1 MSDFRQT
8 LLTGASWMVAVRVL
22 DRALGLVSTIILARL
37 LVPADFGLVAM
48 ATSVLFLLE
57 MLSTFSFDVALI
69 REASPDR
76 STYDTAWTLNVL
88 LGLILGVGLVLLAYP
103 AAGFYSDPRVAPV
116 MFALAAAPALQGLE
130 NIGVVAFR
138 KELNFR
144 AEFMW
149 LTGKRL
155 VTLVTVLPLA
165 FLLRSYWALVAGIVI
180 GRGAGML
187 LSYLAHPYR
196 PKPSLA
202 ARHVLLRFS
211 RWVLTVN
218 ILGFFLHRSTDL
230 VIGRTLGS
238 AALGTY
244 SLAAEVASLPTTELV
259 APINRA
265 AYPAFAKI
273 ADDRPQFKREYLAMI
288 GVIALIVIPVAV
300 CSAAISAELVVLLL
314 GGNWL
319 PAVPLVKA
327 LALLGAVQFPYTNAY
342 AVFLAVGRPDYQVR
356 VHCLHVPVL
365 VALLIFLTARYG
377 IEGAAWA
384 IVSTG
389 VVVVP
394 VSLYFV
400 FRELGVRVREF
411 AGVVWRPVLAAAAM
425 YALMAA
431 TRSESVPVGIPSA
444 ALHLVTLVAVGGV
457 VYVLGVLSLWWCV
470 GAPAS
475 AERRLLTHGWDLLRV
490 RVRPDEP

>member
-1 MSDFRQT
+1 
-8 LLTGASWMVAVRVL
+8 
-22 DRALGLVSTIILARL
+22 
-37 LVPADFGLVAM
+37 
-48 ATSVLFLLE
+48 
-57 MLSTFSFDVALI
+57 
-69 REASPDR
+69 
-76 STYDTAWTLNVL
+76 
-88 LGLILGVGLVLLAYP
+88 
-103 AAGFYSDPRVAPV
+103 
-116 MFALAAAPALQGLE
+116 MFAMAAAPAFQGLE

-155 VTLVTVLPLA
+155 VTLATVLPLA

-180 GRGAGML
+180 GRCAGML

-196 PKPSLA
+196 PRLSLA
-202 ARHVLLRFS
+202 ARHALLRFS

-218 ILGFFLHRSTDL
+218 ILGFFLQRSTDL

-238 AALGTY
+238 GSLGTY

-265 AYPAFAKI
+265 AYPAFARI
-273 ADDRPQFKREYLAMI
+273 AGDRAQFRQEYLAVI

-314 GGNWL
+314 GEKWL

-342 AVFLAVGRPDYQVR
+342 AVFLAVGKPDYQVK

-365 VALLIFLTARYG
+365 VTLLIFMTSRYG

-384 IVSTG
+384 TVSTG

-400 FRELGVRVREF
+400 FRELDLRVREF
-411 AGVVWRPVLAAAAM
+411 AGVVWRPAVAATVM
-425 YALMAA
+425 YGLMTV
-431 TRSESVPVGIPSA
+431 TRSESIPTGIPTA
-444 ALHLVTLVAVGGV
+444 ALQLLMLVAVGGV
-457 VYVLGVLSLWWCV
+457 AYVVGVLSLWWSV
-470 GAPAS
+470 GVPPS
-475 AERRLLTHGWDLLRV
+475 AERRLLTHGRDLLRAW
-490 RVRPDEP
+490 RRPHEL